1 MVLPAH
7 LVGPITLSKGLADTG
22 SSVMDQIAFAR
33 FLTSGGYDRHLRQMR
48 RRYLTRRK
56 VLLRALTRYVPEATV
71 LGAAA
76 GVHLTVRFPDGFPI
90 AELVDRAARKRVR
103 IEPLTP
109 CYAESDSAPP
119 GLILGYANL
128 TESQIDTGVQA
139 LAAALRPTSVAAIV
153 SARTVFATTVVS
165 ARTAPSAAPAAIR
178 IGGAGTHR
186 PRSASRPD
194 LAAPLRRSGPSG
206 ETLRMFQP
214 ERVVGR
220 EMDRGLRMSDVGG
233 ARR

>member
-7 LVGPITLSKGLADTG
+7 LVGPITLSKRLADTG
-22 SSVMDQIAFAR
+22 SSVMDQIAFAK

-48 RRYLTRRK
+48 RRYLTRRN

-90 AELVDRAARKRVR
+90 AELVDRVARKRVR

-109 CYAESDSAPP
+109 CY
-119 GLILGYANL
+119 
-128 TESQIDTGVQA
+128 
-139 LAAALRPTSVAAIV
+139 R
-153 SARTVFATTVVS
+153 RF
-165 ARTAPSAAPAAIR
+165 RRPAAIR
-178 IGGAGTHR
+178 ICGAGTHR

-194 LAAPLRRSGPSG
+194 LAAPLRRSRPSG

-220 EMDRGLRMSDVGG
+220 EMDRSLRMSDVGG
-233 ARR
+233 ARM